1 MVKFEGVVGN
11 YTHIKWCR
19 ISAINISTTK
29 YKYSSTS
36 TSCVCDDHMVG
47 RTRNLGSPTQY
58 MLQYNKYIYKTNAI
72 NLTNQNGPWCYK

>member
-19 ISAINISTTK
+19 ISAINIGTTK

-36 TSCVCDDHMVG
+36 SSCVCDDHMVG
-47 RTRNLGSPTQY
+47 RTRNLGSPTHS
-58 MLQYNKYIYKTNAI
+58 MINIYKTNAL